1 MLTCYELA
9 LHQGRVVVV
18 VVVVVV
24 VGLLLNWDGN
34 LGHLAC
40 VQKFTPQLLVDHHS
54 VNVALAP
61 VMMTMLD

>member
-18 VVVVVV
+18 VVVVVIV
-24 VGLLLNWDGN
+24 IVIVRLLLNWDGN
-34 LGHLAC
+34 LGHSAW
-40 VQKFTPQLLVDHHS
+40 VQKFTPQLLVDYHS

-61 VMMTMLD
+61 

>member
-18 VVVVVV
+18 AVVVVVV

-34 LGHLAC
+34 LGHSAC
-40 VQKFTPQLLVDHHS
+40 VQKFTPQLLVDYHS

-61 VMMTMLD
+61 